1 METAG
6 MGGRGDREN
15 NLLSIVKIV
24 EESRGMKTRLLLL
37 PVLVGCLVNG
47 YPASQS
53 IGAQQP
59 VAVSQQQWKSF
70 SSSEGGF
77 SVLMPVTP
85 TRKRQTTD
93 NAHVSLN
100 ANLFTASLE
109 EGKVSYSVSYTN
121 FPDEVAQLPPN
132 FLLDSLAARFTNDR
146 NIKLINQ
153 QDIKL
158 GRYPGKEFK
167 FEAPG
172 EKLVKYRAY
181 LVNQRLYQVISEIPK
196 DRENVLSNDIEKF
209 MNSFQLLKA

>member
-1 METAG
+1 
-6 MGGRGDREN
+6 
-15 NLLSIVKIV
+15 
-24 EESRGMKTRLLLL
+24 MKTRLLLL
-37 PVLVGCLVNG
+37 PVFVGCLVSG
-47 YPASQS
+47 YPAAQA
-53 IGAQQP
+53 IGAEQP
-59 VAVSQQQWKSF
+59 AAVSQQQWKSF

-77 SVLMPVTP
+77 TILMPVTP
-85 TRKRQTTD
+85 TQKRQTTD

-109 EGKVSYSVSYTN
+109 EGKISYSVSYTN

-146 NIKLINQ
+146 TIKLINQ
-153 QDIKL
+153 QDISL

-181 LVNQRLYQVISEIPK
+181 LVNQRLYQIISEIPQ
-196 DRENVLSNDIEKF
+196 DRETMLSDDVEKF
-209 MNSFQLLKA
+209 MNSFQLLKS